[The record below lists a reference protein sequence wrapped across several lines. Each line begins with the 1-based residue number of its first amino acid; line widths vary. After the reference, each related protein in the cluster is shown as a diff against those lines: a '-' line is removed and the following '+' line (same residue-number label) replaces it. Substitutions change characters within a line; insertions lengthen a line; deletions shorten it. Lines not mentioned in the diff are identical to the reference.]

1 MMIRIPRLSALLRP
15 RLTWRYLLSS
25 AVVLYISY
33 CLLTAQPFLSS
44 DMPPYSGPYSV
55 GTIDVE
61 IPRQSQRIGNEIY
74 RDGSPAFEL
83 ETILFSL
90 YYPATKGAVSSKPRH
105 SWIGNPVS
113 LTAEGYLAFGGANNF
128 ILNPIATF
136 ALRSLVG
143 GLEIPAEVDVPL
155 AASEKDMGR
164 EGSHEHTVNPDSKF
178 PVLIF
183 SHGFASSRTDYTQYL
198 GELASRGYVIAAVEH
213 RDGSCPG
220 SMIMRTDDG
229 SEKPFYSFGVSD
241 LEGRQDLDRAE
252 FKQLQL
258 AMRQLE
264 MEETYQVLKAI
275 NDGEGTSVFKQ
286 NSRIEGEHLE
296 GWEGRLNLDLL
307 VVGGHSFGATLALRT
322 LEGAPSER
330 FPAKGAI
337 VLDPGK
343 ASGPLNMKVDV
354 PVFVV
359 HSDSWSRKLTIFT
372 GRPHFDVVKALVQDV
387 IGRGK
392 DAWFMTSVGT
402 SHPSVTDAPLIQPL
416 LMSWTTGATIDVK
429 EGVQQYV
436 QTSLEFLEYLQ
447 TDSQTGILQE
457 PVSHPEYYQDIRDEK
472 RRSEQ
477 HPDVERYWQV
487 HVSPIEA

>member
-1 MMIRIPRLSALLRP
+1 
-15 RLTWRYLLSS
+15 
-25 AVVLYISY
+25 
-33 CLLTAQPFLSS
+33 
-44 DMPPYSGPYSV
+44 MPPYSGPYTV
-55 GTIDVE
+55 GSIDLE
-61 IPRQSQRIGNEIY
+61 IPRQPHRIGNEIY

-90 YYPATKGAVSSKPRH
+90 YYPATKGVVSSKPRH
-105 SWIGNPVS
+105 SWVGNPVS
-113 LTAEGYLAFGGANNF
+113 LTAEGYLGFGRANNVIF
-128 ILNPIATF
+128 NPIATF

-155 AASEKDMGR
+155 ASREKDLGR
-164 EGSHEHTVNPDSKF
+164 EGSHEHIINPESRF

-198 GELASRGYVIAAVEH
+198 GELASRGYVVAALEH

-229 SEKPFYSFGVSD
+229 SQKPFYSFGISD
-241 LEGRQDLDRAE
+241 LEERQDLDRAG

-258 AMRQLE
+258 AMRQVE

-275 NDGEGTSVFKQ
+275 NDGKGKNIFKQ

-307 VVGGHSFGATLALRT
+307 VVGGHSFGATLALRA

-330 FPAKGAI
+330 LPAKGAI

-343 ASGPLNMKVDV
+343 ASGPLNAEIDV
-354 PVFVV
+354 PVLVI

-372 GRPHFDVVKALVQDV
+372 GRPHFDVVKVLVQGV
-387 IGRGK
+387 IQRGK
-392 DAWFMTSVGT
+392 DAWFMTSIGT

-436 QTSLEFLEYLQ
+436 QASLEFLEYLQ
-447 TDSQTGILQE
+447 TGGKTGILQE
-457 PVSHPEYYQDIRDEK
+457 PVSHPEYDQDIRDEQ
-472 RRSEQ
+472 RRREQ
-477 HPDVERYWQV
+477 HPDVERYWQI
-487 HVSPIEA
+487 HVSPIES